1 MAGSLE
7 DLGIALLLALLAV
20 AFILIFGK
28 LVDYTIRLYTLAFPR
43 INAERIVI
51 GQIATIVRQNLP
63 LATGIALA
71 ADSESGRPSVYLR
84 RIARLLAQGVPL
96 SEAFRK
102 AMPNSSSLTQ
112 SILIAGEK
120 SGRLAAAFDLA
131 EENLVEASIRKRH
144 RPEVA
149 IPYLI
154 TMVTATTLLTAGIMV
169 AIIPKY
175 KEIFKD
181 FGTQL
186 PGLTR
191 SLISVSKWTVEGTP
205 PGWVYALSVGVIA
218 LFLHYRPRR
227 GHRPRLTS
235 RIADHLRW
243 NAPFLRRIYV
253 NRDLRSAFRLM
264 RISVGS
270 GMDLAVAARI
280 AADTD
285 VNICLRR
292 RLTRFADLLESGTD
306 FREAARTARLG
317 EVAAIA
323 LASGQRCN
331 DIDAAFRYAIDYH
344 GAVTGRITAVLNSL
358 AVPIVVFIAASF
370 AGYVVLAM
378 FIPLIAL
385 INSVTGPM

>member
-1 MAGSLE
+1 MAISLE
-7 DLGIALLLALLAV
+7 DLGIALLLALLV
-20 AFILIFGK
+20 IAFILFFGK
-28 LVDYTIRLYTLAFPR
+28 LVDYVIRLYTISFPR
-43 INAERIVI
+43 IDVERIVI
-51 GQIATIVRQNLP
+51 SQIATIVRQNLP

-71 ADSESGRPSVYLR
+71 ADSESGRPGAFLR

-102 AMPNSSSLTQ
+102 AMPNASSLTQ
-112 SILIAGEK
+112 SILVAGEK
-120 SGRLAAAFDLA
+120 SGRLAAALDLA
-131 EENLVEASIRKRH
+131 EENLVEASTRKRH
-144 RPEVA
+144 RPGVA

-154 TMVTATTLLTAGIMV
+154 TMATATTLLAAGIMV
-169 AIIPKY
+169 VIIPKY

-191 SLISVSKWTVEGTP
+191 SLISASKWTVEGDP
-205 PGWVYALSVGVIA
+205 PGWVYIFVPGVIA
-218 LFLHYRPRR
+218 LFLYYRPRR
-227 GHRPRLTS
+227 GHRPRFMS
-235 RIADHLRW
+235 RIADHVRW
-243 NAPFLRRIYV
+243 YTPFFRRIYV
-253 NRDLRSAFRLM
+253 NRDLRSAFQIM

-292 RLTRFADLLESGTD
+292 NLTEFANLLETGTN
-306 FREAARTARLG
+306 FREAARAARLG
-317 EVAAIA
+317 EVAATA
-323 LASGQRCN
+323 LASGQRGN

-358 AVPIVVFIAASF
+358 AVPVVVFIAASF